1 MPDVAGIPPHIRVAH
16 EPEVLAEFAD
26 PAVTAAVYVPRW
38 PLEVHQVFSR
48 LATSPHKT
56 TGVPHHGAPVDLQ
69 GLMRLNEKCLSRG
82 LHEHEADAPLNCQ
95 VIEAISEQQMVF
107 AQMAGRYVRGDRDGL
122 GAAYFAA
129 DLITHDGQHRSA
141 HSFTPRNPQQC
152 VLHSDPNDVALFTSP
167 VGTIIADQTD
177 RKPLKS
183 DAGEVSLTQFAGKL
197 WQIPDA
203 SFAFLRGHRKGTP
216 QFHMV
221 PFVPKGILRYR
232 LFVRN

>member
-38 PLEVHQVFSR
+38 PLEVHQVFFR

-69 GLMRLNEKCLSRG
+69 SLMRLNEKCLSRG
-82 LHEHEADAPLNCQ
+82 LHEHEADAPLNRQ

-107 AQMAGRYVRGDRDGL
+107 AQMALRHLSGKGREP
-122 GAAYFAA
+122 FFEA
-129 DLITHDGQHRSA
+129 DLITHTGDS
-141 HSFTPRNPQQC
+141 SNT
-152 VLHSDPNDVALFTSP
+152 VLTFRPSRPERCSLHTDLYDVALFTKP
-167 VGTIIADQTD
+167 VGTILVDQSGYAPQKPADT
-177 RKPLKS
+177 L
-183 DAGEVSLTQFAGKL
+183 VSLTRFAGKL

-221 PFVPKGILRYR
+221 PFVPKGVLRYR